1 MEWRLVLYTLG
12 GHLKDQCKTKE
23 DVFNAGLIF
32 KGYLSLVIFDT
43 WLANVSCTVFRTNS
57 RGLKMSTDYDPFLNL

>member
-1 MEWRLVLYTLG
+1 MEWRLVLYALG

-43 WLANVSCTVFRTNS
+43 
-57 RGLKMSTDYDPFLNL
+57 